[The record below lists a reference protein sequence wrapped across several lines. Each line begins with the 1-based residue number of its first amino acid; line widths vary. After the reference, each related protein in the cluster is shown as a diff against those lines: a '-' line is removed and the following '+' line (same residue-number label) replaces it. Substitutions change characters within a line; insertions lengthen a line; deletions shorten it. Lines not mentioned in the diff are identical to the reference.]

1 MIRRK
6 YNYFYKI
13 TNNINGFYY
22 YGVHSTDNLDDGYM
36 GSGTKLKLAYKE
48 FGIENF
54 SKEILKF
61 FDTKEEAFEYEASVV
76 TEQLVLSEKCYNQK
90 IGGGESTM
98 GMLCVIDKH
107 GNKLFV
113 YRDDPRYLSGEL
125 VSIEKGKVVVSD
137 KEGNTYKTNMDD
149 PRYLSGELVGMN
161 KGMVTVKDGCGN
173 TFIVSVDDPRYL
185 SGELLHIAKNMVT
198 VKDKSGNF
206 FMVSVDDP
214 RYLSGELVFV
224 YKNRKHTEETKRKI
238 GIANSVKQKGK
249 RNSHYGMCWIKNDNL
264 KLNKSIKRCDLD
276 KYLSDGWSVGRNM
289 KYKKE

>member
-22 YGVHSTDNLDDGYM
+22 YGVHSTDNLDDVYM

-54 SKEILKF
+54 SKEILRF
-61 FDTKEEAFEYEASVV
+61 FDTKEEAFEYESSVV

-98 GMLCVIDKH
+98 GMLCVMDKH

-125 VSIEKGKVVVSD
+125 VSEETGKVVVMD
-137 KEGNTYKTNMDD
+137 KNGKRLKTDIDD
-149 PRYLSGELVGMN
+149 PRYLSGELVGVT
-161 KGMVTVKDGCGN
+161 KG
-173 TFIVSVDDPRYL
+173 
-185 SGELLHIAKNMVT
+185 MVT

-206 FMVSVDDP
+206 FMVSVDDT
-214 RYLSGELVFV
+214 RYLSGELVGF
-224 YKNRKHTEETKRKI
+224 YKNRNHTEETKRKI
-238 GIANSVKQKGK
+238 GNANSIKQSGEHNSQYGK
-249 RNSHYGMCWIKNDNL
+249 CWIKNDEL

-276 KYLSDGWSVGRNM
+276 KYISDGWSVGRNM
-289 KYKKE
+289 KYKSAK